1 MAGISKAE
9 RERRAAAAGGQ
20 KGPIPDDGDAG
31 DAQPEGGEPGAT
43 DAETGGDGQPEVG
56 AQTGDTGA
64 TDPAMTGSVQSNVP
78 ELVSMVRDDGRMPA
92 KADVHP
98 DEVENYQR
106 GGWRVA

>member
-31 DAQPEGGEPGAT
+31 DAQPEGT
-43 DAETGGDGQPEVG
+43 
-56 AQTGDTGA
+56 DTGA
-64 TDPAMTGSVQSNVP
+64 TDAATNGDGQPDAL
-78 ELVSMVRDDGRMPA
+78 ELVGMLRDDGRMPA
-92 KADVHP
+92 TADVHP